1 MIRKNKGW
9 KEKAL
14 NLFKLMHNNSN
25 QKAWKTSTVKREQEA
40 HAEMPLL
47 ARVIVCFNVDLQ
59 DKSQHPLSVGL
70 LYTGQQNPFCWLKM
84 HEQMIRATQWWCDHL
99 LRYHHMPRALGIS
112 CGCPVHHSALGK
124 GQKSICCL
132 WTRWWEPEV
141 RQVLCCATALCSICD
156 SLSIKRGLFLR
167 QTVHGGCVRRW
178 RSLNQTGHSGCIQR
192 ELSLKQTEHGGN
204 LAAAV
209 LQGNR

>member
-40 HAEMPLL
+40 RAEMPLL

-99 LRYHHMPRALGIS
+99 LRYHHMPWEFLVAAQCIILLLGRGRRASAASELAGENLKSGRFSAVPLLCAPFVTVCPSRGGFS
-112 CGCPVHHSALGK
+112 CARPC
-124 GQKSICCL
+124 
-132 WTRWWEPEV
+132 
-141 RQVLCCATALCSICD
+141 
-156 SLSIKRGLFLR
+156 
-167 QTVHGGCVRRW
+167 TVGASGGGVP
-178 RSLNQTGHSGCIQR
+178 
-192 ELSLKQTEHGGN
+192 
-204 LAAAV
+204 
-209 LQGNR
+209 